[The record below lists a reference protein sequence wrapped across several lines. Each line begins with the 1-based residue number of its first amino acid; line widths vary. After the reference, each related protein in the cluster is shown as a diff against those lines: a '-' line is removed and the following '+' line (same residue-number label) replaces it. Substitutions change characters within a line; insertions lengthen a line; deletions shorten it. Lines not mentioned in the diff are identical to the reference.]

1 MAAYDDFSRGL
12 FITFGAMPTP
22 SSRIGVPLR
31 QVRALDPSPAQVRRW
46 SVRAQLALATESRAG
61 TLGHR
66 EQPARPR
73 AARSVRQLRSSQA
86 LARSVFGAVA
96 AMSKEDVLPG
106 LTADDGRRTV
116 RNRGLAWLVNG
127 LAAKYGIVPIA
138 FQSIGNEDSRS
149 ARLMRAQPPRR

>member
-1 MAAYDDFSRGL
+1 MNSL
-12 FITFGAMPTP
+12 
-22 SSRIGVPLR
+22 
-31 QVRALDPSPAQVRRW
+31 
-46 SVRAQLALATESRAG
+46 
-61 TLGHR
+61 
-66 EQPARPR
+66 PARER
-73 AARSVRQLRSSQA
+73 HAQFGSMRSSQA

>member
-1 MAAYDDFSRGL
+1 
-12 FITFGAMPTP
+12 MPTAG
-22 SSRIGVPLR
+22 SRIGVPLR
-31 QVRALDPSPAQVRRW
+31 QVRALDPSPAQVRRR

-73 AARSVRQLRSSQA
+73 AARSVRQHAEFAGACAERL
-86 LARSVFGAVA
+86 GAVA

-116 RNRGLAWLVNG
+116 RNRGLA
-127 LAAKYGIVPIA
+127 
-138 FQSIGNEDSRS
+138 
-149 ARLMRAQPPRR
+149 